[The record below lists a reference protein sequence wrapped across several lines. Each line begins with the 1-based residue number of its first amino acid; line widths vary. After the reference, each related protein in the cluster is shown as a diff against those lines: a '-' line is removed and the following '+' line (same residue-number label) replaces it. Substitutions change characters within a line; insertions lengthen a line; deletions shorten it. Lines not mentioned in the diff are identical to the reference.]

1 MYLIAGLGNPELQYA
16 ATRHNVG
23 FEAAVTLHD
32 QYHFSSERAKFD
44 ALISRGELGG
54 HECLLC
60 RPMTYMNRSGIAVA
74 AAARFYKIPAEQII
88 VIYDDVA
95 LPLGHLRLRAGG
107 SAGGHNGMKSI
118 IEHLGTQ
125 AFPRVRIGVGEKP
138 PGWDLARYVLARFT
152 EEEMPVI
159 TQAIEAA
166 AKASAAIVSE
176 GMDKAM
182 NLYNSK
188 R

>member
-1 MYLIAGLGNPELQYA
+1 
-16 ATRHNVG
+16 
-23 FEAAVTLHD
+23 
-32 QYHFSSERAKFD
+32 
-44 ALISRGELGG
+44 
-54 HECLLC
+54 
-60 RPMTYMNRSGIAVA
+60 
-74 AAARFYKIPAEQII
+74 
-88 VIYDDVA
+88 
-95 LPLGHLRLRAGG
+95 
-107 SAGGHNGMKSI
+107 MKSI